1 MTVLWFLQRPEH
13 SLGKPAVFVSLASC
27 YVVVDEVVFCFF
39 SVRPSD
45 FCLLSDF
52 VSLSLLPPWHW
63 EPSVWA
69 AVSLCCPACA
79 VVYTLK
85 QTEAPDRYRFPVM
98 FSATTWVLTA
108 FCKNIGRYT
117 YTGRCLQLT
126 VSHSGFRLPRH
137 FPPTCLHTRQADRSD
152 WRGVCV

>member
-52 VSLSLLPPWHW
+52 VSLSLLP
-63 EPSVWA
+63 
-69 AVSLCCPACA
+69 
-79 VVYTLK
+79 
-85 QTEAPDRYRFPVM
+85 
-98 FSATTWVLTA
+98 TTWVLTA

-152 WRGVCV
+152 WRGVCVQIRELNHNCMGFLGSSSGSPRSCPWPTARRFTSPWRYCGNR

>member
-98 FSATTWVLTA
+98 FSATTKISVDTHTQAGVCNW
-108 FCKNIGRYT
+108 RY
-117 YTGRCLQLT
+117 LT
-126 VSHSGFRLPRH
+126 VVFACLATSPLRAFTHGRQIAAIGEEFVFR
-137 FPPTCLHTRQADRSD
+137 
-152 WRGVCV
+152 